1 MILFR
6 VGQQLKL
13 FSIYRKKPQ
22 IDDRGRVT
30 YSKNENLEYIG
41 EIKGSLSAIS
51 QKEKYKWKQIEH
63 TASHTI
69 VVRGRITV
77 QSEDILV
84 HDGKRYD
91 VESVEEPGEVAI
103 FTIVYCRK
111 REEFFNYGGQQTGN
125 TGNYSNSE

>member
-6 VGQQLKL
+6 PGQQLKA
-13 FSIYRKKPQ
+13 FSVYRKKVQ
-22 IDDRGRVT
+22 TDERGRVI
-30 YSKNENLEYIG
+30 YNNENLEYIT

-77 QSEDILV
+77 QPEDILV
-84 HDGKRYD
+84 HNGQRYD
-91 VESVEEPGEVAI
+91 VESVEEPAEVGI
-103 FTIVYCRK
+103 FTILYCKK
-111 REEFFNYGGQQTGN
+111 REELNEYGGLQTGN
-125 TGNYSNSE
+125 E